1 MRRIYIIIAL
11 FLFSSIGQAKDLG
24 PDFSFASLDGKTID
38 FKSLAGAP
46 LVMAVGAVWCP
57 ECRAEAPHMQKA
69 YETYREKGV
78 IFIGVFGNSNEEEIK
93 EFIEDYKLTFPVG
106 KDDGIVEA
114 FGVRAIPQT
123 FFFDRNGK
131 CIKRI
136 IGSASFREIS
146 KYVEKI
152 LEK

>member
-1 MRRIYIIIAL
+1 
-11 FLFSSIGQAKDLG
+11 
-24 PDFSFASLDGKTID
+24 
-38 FKSLAGAP
+38 
-46 LVMAVGAVWCP
+46 
-57 ECRAEAPHMQKA
+57 MQKA